1 MMPCAAFVVST
12 GMPAGGEWGPHP
24 LRAALLKKDRRGN
37 NMKKG
42 FPAIVL
48 ALVLAIGPI
57 NYGPEDDVRNI
68 WAYLAEDDV
77 TLAFHVK
84 EGDKITIE
92 GVLSRCRRA

>member
-1 MMPCAAFVVST
+1 
-12 GMPAGGEWGPHP
+12 
-24 LRAALLKKDRRGN
+24 
-37 NMKKG
+37 MKKG

-77 TLAFHVK
+77 ILDFHVK
-84 EGDKITIE
+84 EGGKITIE
-92 GVLSRCRRA
+92 GVLSRCRRAQSRG

>member
-12 GMPAGGEWGPHP
+12 VQPAGGEWGPHP

-57 NYGPEDDVRNI
+57 NYGPEDEVRNI